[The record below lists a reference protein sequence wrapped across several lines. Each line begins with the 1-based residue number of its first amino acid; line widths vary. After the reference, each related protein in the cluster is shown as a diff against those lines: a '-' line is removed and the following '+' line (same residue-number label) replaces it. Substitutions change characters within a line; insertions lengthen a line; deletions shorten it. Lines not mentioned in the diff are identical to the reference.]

1 MISSIVIGSG
11 IGAFVGTC
19 IATSNLDGIVHQS
32 VKDLDNRINSSF
44 KELNNHLDKR
54 FDRVDKSLDIIK
66 TLQLLDI
73 YGAKRDDKGNVSYT
87 APDGSKIEYR
97 LESNDVRTYN
107 SKGELYTINGK
118 YQPIERTGIVNGVE
132 CELTYKG
139 PVLHRVGRT
148 IHTKA
153 GDFYIGYY
161 TDVRAGKHGNE
172 RVYYPGYIKHVPTG
186 IIFSAWMPGRP
197 DLLPEKWYNRGK
209 TRAKNLKTLL
219 AYRKERHDVMEAKR
233 RFTEL
238 FPELSEFTLGDAY
251 NYDTREYFG
260 QSDYEYYW
268 DGTGYCARIDAV
280 LEKIESYIPRLAK
293 EMSAMKVDPKTAAR
307 EELDAAY
314 KAIKKKWDAES
325 VMTAWAKHFE
335 EYLDRRGIPA

>member
-11 IGAFVGTC
+11 IGAFLGTC
-19 IATSNLDGIVHQS
+19 IATSNLDAAVHQS

-66 TLQLLDI
+66 TLQLLDL
-73 YGAKRDDKGNVSYT
+73 YGAKKDDKGNVSYT

-97 LESNDVRTYN
+97 LESNDVRTYT
-107 SKGELYTINGK
+107 SAGELYTINGE
-118 YQPIERTGIVNGVE
+118 YQPIERTGMVNGVE
-132 CELTYKG
+132 CMLTYKG
-139 PVLHRVGRT
+139 DLVNRVGRT

-161 TDVRAGKHGNE
+161 TDVRAGE
-172 RVYYPGYIKHVPTG
+172 RVYYPGYIKHIPSG
-186 IIFSAWMPGRP
+186 IIFSAWMPSRP

-209 TRAKNLKTLL
+209 TRAKNLQTLL
-219 AYRKERHDVMEAKR
+219 AYRKERHSVMEAKR

-238 FPELSEFTLGDAY
+238 FPELAGLTLGDARW
-251 NYDTREYFG
+251 YDDCG
-260 QSDYEYYW
+260 YW
-268 DGTGYCARIDAV
+268 DRDGYGYRKWGRISYSGWCARIDAA
-280 LEKIESYIPRLAK
+280 LEKIEPYIPRLAK
-293 EMSAMKVDPKTAAR
+293 EMSVMKVDAKMASR

-314 KAIKKKWDAES
+314 KAIKKKWDAE
-325 VMTAWAKHFE
+325 AKLAAFAKQFG
-335 EYLDRRGIPA
+335 EYLDRRCIHA